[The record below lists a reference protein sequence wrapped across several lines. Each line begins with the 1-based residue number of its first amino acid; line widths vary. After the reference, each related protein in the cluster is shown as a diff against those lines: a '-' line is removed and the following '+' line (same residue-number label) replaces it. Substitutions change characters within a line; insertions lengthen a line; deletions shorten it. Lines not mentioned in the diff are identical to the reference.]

1 MATAQ
6 QTVHAVSELSEML
19 RGLVEDSLPSLW
31 VEGEISNLARPAS
44 GHWYFTLKDS
54 GAQLRCVMFRKA
66 NYLVRP
72 QPRDGD
78 QVRVRAQASVYVAR
92 GDLQLI
98 CEAMEPAGQGAL
110 LLAYERLK
118 ARLQAEGLFDAAI
131 KRPIPPVPRAIGLIT
146 SASGAAVQDVLT
158 ALSRRFPL
166 TTVHLLPVPV
176 QGAEAAPAIVK
187 ALQHLP
193 VRAPAVE
200 LILLVRG
207 GGSLEDLWAFNEEAV
222 ARAIRA
228 CRVPVISGIGHEV
241 DFTIADFA
249 ADLRAPTPTA
259 AAELASPDIA
269 DWRRRIDQLGQALAR
284 LQRQAQQQS
293 ALRLQRAS
301 QRLIALH
308 PGRRLQDRAQRLDEL
323 ESRLQRALRQHL
335 DQRRARWSALQ
346 ARLLATRPQ
355 LRINQ
360 ARSECLRLQT
370 RLQQA
375 TVLQLR
381 SRRDRLDQIEALLAS
396 FNPQAVLQRGYAIA
410 RDADGRVLMDADAV
424 TAGTAVDLQLAR
436 GRLRLLKPAD

>member
-6 QTVHAVSELSEML
+6 QTVYAVSELSEML

-146 SASGAAVQDVLT
+146 SASGAAVQDVFT

-335 DQRRARWSALQ
+335 DLRRARWSALQ

>member
-1 MATAQ
+1 
-6 QTVHAVSELSEML
+6 
-19 RGLVEDSLPSLW
+19 
-31 VEGEISNLARPAS
+31 
-44 GHWYFTLKDS
+44 
-54 GAQLRCVMFRKA
+54 
-66 NYLVRP
+66 VR
-72 QPRDGD
+72 
-78 QVRVRAQASVYVAR
+78 
-92 GDLQLI
+92 
-98 CEAMEPAGQGAL
+98 E
-110 LLAYERLK
+110 
-118 ARLQAEGLFDAAI
+118 
-131 KRPIPPVPRAIGLIT
+131 T
-146 SASGAAVQDVLT
+146 GAAPSHPHTLT
-158 ALSRRFPL
+158 PS
-166 TTVHLLPVPV
+166 HVP
-176 QGAEAAPAIVK
+176 K
-187 ALQHLP
+187 LD
-193 VRAPAVE
+193 
-200 LILLVRG
+200 LILVTRG
-207 GGSLEDLWAFNEEAV
+207 GGSLEDLWAFNEEVV

-228 CRVPVISGIGHEV
+228 CRVPVISGVGHEV

-269 DWRRRIDQLGQALAR
+269 DWRRRIDQLGQALTR

-335 DQRRARWSALQ
+335 DVRRARWSALQ

-355 LRINQ
+355 LRISL
-360 ARSECLRLQT
+360 ARSECLRLQM

-375 TVLQLR
+375 AMLQLR

-424 TAGTAVDLQLAR
+424 AAGTAVDLQLAR
-436 GRLRLLKPAD
+436 GRLRLVRPAD

>member
-1 MATAQ
+1 
-6 QTVHAVSELSEML
+6 
-19 RGLVEDSLPSLW
+19 
-31 VEGEISNLARPAS
+31 
-44 GHWYFTLKDS
+44 
-54 GAQLRCVMFRKA
+54 
-66 NYLVRP
+66 
-72 QPRDGD
+72 
-78 QVRVRAQASVYVAR
+78 
-92 GDLQLI
+92 
-98 CEAMEPAGQGAL
+98 
-110 LLAYERLK
+110 
-118 ARLQAEGLFDAAI
+118 
-131 KRPIPPVPRAIGLIT
+131 
-146 SASGAAVQDVLT
+146 
-158 ALSRRFPL
+158 
-166 TTVHLLPVPV
+166 VHLLPVPV

-335 DQRRARWSALQ
+335 DLRRARWSALQ

-424 TAGTAVDLQLAR
+424 ATGTAVDLQLAR

>member
-6 QTVHAVSELSEML
+6 QTVYAVSELSEML

-118 ARLQAEGLFDAAI
+118 ARLQAEGLFDATI

-259 AAELASPDIA
+259 AVELASPDIA

-335 DQRRARWSALQ
+335 DLRRARWSALQ

>member
-6 QTVHAVSELSEML
+6 QTVYAVSELSEML

-110 LLAYERLK
+110 LVAYERLK

-335 DQRRARWSALQ
+335 DLLRARWSALQ